1 MDSDVAFTYT
11 RKQALENGVLIDITD
26 IAKEIGF
33 ISCVAVTSTVWHGY
47 IVSAKEI
54 EYFGQSV
61 KGRVWDVISR
71 LYFQILCS
79 EPTDV
84 VHFQT
89 VFMMPDER
97 HIFKCETVGLK
108 AVVRAGDNV
117 EPVLTIMLPED
128 DGIRIR
134 I

>member
-1 MDSDVAFTYT
+1 MDPNAVFTYT

-26 IAKEIGF
+26 TAKEIGF

-71 LYFQILCS
+71 LYFKILCS
-79 EPTDV
+79 EATDV
-84 VHFQT
+84 VHFKT

-97 HIFKCETVGLK
+97 HIYKHEAVELK
-108 AVVRAGDNV
+108 AVVSAGDNG
-117 EPVLTIMLPED
+117 EPVLTIMLSEED
-128 DGIRIR
+128 
-134 I
+134 

>member
-11 RKQALENGVLIDITD
+11 RKQALENDVLIDITD

-33 ISCVAVTSTVWHGY
+33 ISCVAVPSTVWHGY

-54 EYFGQSV
+54 EYFGRSV

-71 LYFQILCS
+71 LYFRILCS
-79 EPTDV
+79 EATDV
-84 VHFQT
+84 IHFKT

-97 HIFKCETVGLK
+97 HIFKYETVALK
-108 AVVRAGDNV
+108 AVVSVGDNG
-117 EPVLTIMLPED
+117 EPVLTIMLLEED
-128 DGIRIR
+128 
-134 I
+134 